1 MESLRPIFSR
11 RGGAWHGKAGPGKA
25 GQGTNEA
32 NILQAG
38 RGGARLGV
46 ATQGKEPMNKY
57 KAKRTVVDGI
67 SFASKAEA
75 RRYTQLLLLQRAG
88 AIEEL
93 ELQPRLLL
101 VVAKIKIG
109 TYVGDFRYRD
119 MVTGDMILEDV
130 KGVLTPVYRIKK
142 RLVKALHGIDIL
154 ETSA

>member
-1 MESLRPIFSR
+1 
-11 RGGAWHGKAGPGKA
+11 
-25 GQGTNEA
+25 
-32 NILQAG
+32 
-38 RGGARLGV
+38 
-46 ATQGKEPMNKY
+46 MNKY
-57 KAKRTVVDGI
+57 KAKRTVVNGI

-75 RRYTQLLLLQRAG
+75 RRYTQLLFLQRAG

-119 MVTGDMILEDV
+119 MVTGVMILEDV

-142 RLVKALHGIDIL
+142 RLVRALHGIDIL

>member
-1 MESLRPIFSR
+1 
-11 RGGAWHGKAGPGKA
+11 
-25 GQGTNEA
+25 
-32 NILQAG
+32 
-38 RGGARLGV
+38 
-46 ATQGKEPMNKY
+46 MNKY

-75 RRYTQLLLLQRAG
+75 RRYTQLLLLRRAG

-93 ELQPRLLL
+93 ELQPRLPL

-130 KGVLTPVYRIKK
+130 KGVLTPIYRIKK
-142 RLVKALHGIDIL
+142 RLVRALYGIDIL

>member
-1 MESLRPIFSR
+1 M
-11 RGGAWHGKAGPGKA
+11 AWRGKARH
-25 GQGTNEA
+25 GTVEA
-32 NILQAG
+32 NILPAG
-38 RGGARLGV
+38 PGEARLGL
-46 ATQGKEPMNKY
+46 AWQGKEPMNKY

>member
-1 MESLRPIFSR
+1 MPIFSR
-11 RGGAWHGKAGPGKA
+11 RGLERHGKAWLGVA
-25 GQGTNEA
+25 GQGV
-32 NILQAG
+32 
-38 RGGARLGV
+38 AR
-46 ATQGKEPMNKY
+46 QGKEPMNKY
-57 KAKRTVVDGI
+57 KAKRTIVDGI

-88 AIEEL
+88 AIEDL

-142 RLVKALHGIDIL
+142 RLVRALHGIDIL